1 MPLSTVGWEN
11 GGCPASVQLMKH
23 DLGGHM
29 TAQDLR
35 LVLLLPHGDSL
46 SAWARNGSLQREMAV
61 CRRLAEM
68 GGSIAVIS
76 YGGTEDLKY
85 QSQLPGIHIAV
96 NRFKLPDKIYARAIP
111 WLHKKCLA
119 RANVIKSRQISGS
132 HVALRIAKRFKIPF
146 IARCGYLLSE
156 FESHENP
163 HGFDEAL
170 ALEDLVFND
179 SDVNV
184 VTSKAMKAYVM
195 KQHKVEESKIRVI
208 PNYVLEDFFL
218 VKRHPIRTPPRICT
232 VGRLEAQKNLFAL
245 IEACAGL
252 DVELEI
258 IGEGSQKDALLAHAR
273 AQGVNLHLA
282 SRIEHRLLPGHLARA
297 AAFALVSH
305 YEGHPKELI
314 EAMSAATPVLG
325 ADRAGIADVIADNRT
340 GLLCG
345 TSAREIR
352 AGLQKLLGDP
362 AFAENLG
369 RNARQFA
376 HEHYHIDAVVALE
389 LELYEDLMNGNQTA
403 ETANMIG
410 APDSG

>member
-1 MPLSTVGWEN
+1 M
-11 GGCPASVQLMKH
+11 SV
-23 DLGGHM
+23 
-29 TAQDLR
+29 QDLR
-35 LVLLLPHGDSL
+35 LVLLLPHGGSL
-46 SAWARNGSLQREMAV
+46 SAWGRNGSLQREMAA

-68 GGSIAVIS
+68 GGNIAVIS
-76 YGGTEDLKY
+76 YGGAEDLKY

-111 WLHKKCLA
+111 WLHRKCLA
-119 RANVIKSRQISGS
+119 RATVIKSRQISGS
-132 HVALRIAKRFKIPF
+132 RVALRIAKRFKIPF

-163 HGFDEAL
+163 QGFDEAL
-170 ALEDLVFND
+170 ALEGLVFND
-179 SDVNV
+179 SDINV
-184 VTSKAMKAYVM
+184 VTSKAMKTYVM
-195 KQHKVEESKIRVI
+195 EKHKVREPKIRII

-232 VGRLEAQKNLFAL
+232 VGHLEAQKNLFAL

-258 IGEGSQKDALLAHAR
+258 IGEGSQKDALLAHAQT
-273 AQGVNLHLA
+273 QGVNLHLT

-297 AAFALVSH
+297 AVFALVSH

-325 ADRAGIADVIADNRT
+325 ANRAGIADVITDNRT

-352 AGLQKLLGDP
+352 EGLQKLLSAPD
-362 AFAENLG
+362 FAENLG
-369 RNARQFA
+369 GNARIFA

-389 LELYEDLMNGNQTA
+389 LELYDDLMAGRRTMEA
-403 ETANMIG
+403 ANMLGTPDIG
-410 APDSG
+410 